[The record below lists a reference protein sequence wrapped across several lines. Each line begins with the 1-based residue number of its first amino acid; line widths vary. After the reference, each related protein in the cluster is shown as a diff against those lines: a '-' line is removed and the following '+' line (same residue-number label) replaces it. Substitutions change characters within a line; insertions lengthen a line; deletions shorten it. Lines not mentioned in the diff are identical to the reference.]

1 MQNAEIHV
9 VVTTEGVERT
19 EVRASNLNPE
29 VKDSIMQTYGKIAFE
44 IFKFRRQVNQILG
57 LSEEEAEQRGI
68 HIYN

>member
-1 MQNAEIHV
+1 
-9 VVTTEGVERT
+9 
-19 EVRASNLNPE
+19 
-29 VKDSIMQTYGKIAFE
+29 MQTYGKIAFE

>member
-19 EVRASNLNPE
+19 GVRASNLNPE

>member
-29 VKDSIMQTYGKIAFE
+29 VKDQIMQTYGKIAFE